1 MKTIQVTCG
10 LSAGYF
16 LDVQQTSS
24 DGTNS
29 SRSQFNAYCLKHSN
43 EARQRAEPDSSFH
56 DENSPVIPLTVYHRQ
71 QLKHDQ
77 WIHQSYEHFH
87 TFLSSFHLHEQTP
100 QDYNE
105 TLSEKIYFYWKNK
118 RIQNKNLPLIKRIEY
133 VLEQRE
139 NAELLIAQINNCL
152 KIRNK
157 LRQVK
162 QKCTH
167 RCSSHSSKA
176 EKKVLFSFFHRLGI

>member
-1 MKTIQVTCG
+1 M
-10 LSAGYF
+10 
-16 LDVQQTSS
+16 
-24 DGTNS
+24 
-29 SRSQFNAYCLKHSN
+29 
-43 EARQRAEPDSSFH
+43 
-56 DENSPVIPLTVYHRQ
+56 
-71 QLKHDQ
+71 KHDQ
-77 WIHQSYEHFH
+77 WLQQSYEHFH
-87 TFLSSFHLHEQTP
+87 TYLSSLHLHEQTP

-157 LRQVK
+157 IRQVISKIFYRLDGSLYVIIIIIITIISKKAFLFVFSMHDIKKCLQTTRKKSHNRVSIECLIIFLFRSSIIAK
-162 QKCTH
+162 QYYLVNRIH
-167 RCSSHSSKA
+167 
-176 EKKVLFSFFHRLGI
+176 